1 MEKESKIFTLDEMIL
16 KAIPIND
23 KCAIEEQYN
32 KLRRKLLKER
42 FDNYL
47 ADQLSKQFNARPII
61 QEHNEDSNELR
72 LGRSAE

>member
-1 MEKESKIFTLDEMIL
+1 MTLEAMIL

-42 FDNYL
+42 FEAYL
-47 ADQLSKQFNARPII
+47 AEQLSQQFNARPLI
-61 QEHNEDSNELR
+61 QEPHGNRDKPR
-72 LGRSAE
+72 LGECTNGRELLQ